1 MGSLHLVLSHW
12 SALPIFLDRSFIADI
27 NVIYRTQDS
36 FNTGEGKEIVIY
48 MRCIIF
54 TLSQSNYFFLYPF
67 RRKER

>member
-48 MRCIIF
+48 MR
-54 TLSQSNYFFLYPF
+54 
-67 RRKER
+67 